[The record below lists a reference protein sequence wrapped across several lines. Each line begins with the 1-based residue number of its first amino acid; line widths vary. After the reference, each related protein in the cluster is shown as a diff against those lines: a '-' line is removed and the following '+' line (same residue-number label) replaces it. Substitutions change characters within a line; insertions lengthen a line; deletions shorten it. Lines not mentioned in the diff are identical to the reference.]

1 MSKVK
6 FELNYAGVGKLLKS
20 DDMKAICEEHANM
33 VQARAGSGYE
43 VTTYTG
49 PTRVNASV
57 HAVTKKARKDNAE
70 NNTLLK
76 ALY

>member
-6 FELNYAGVGKLLKS
+6 FELNYSGVGKLLKS

-33 VQARAGSGYE
+33 VQSRAGSGCE

-76 ALY
+76 SLY